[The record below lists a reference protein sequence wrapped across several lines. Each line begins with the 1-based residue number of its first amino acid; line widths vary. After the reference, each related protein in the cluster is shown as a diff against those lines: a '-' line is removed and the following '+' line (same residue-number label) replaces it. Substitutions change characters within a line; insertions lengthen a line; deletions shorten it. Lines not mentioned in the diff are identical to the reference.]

1 MKFFI
6 VALFIQLSLFA
17 YAQHHKSADLLTDII
32 ILTHKGEYQQAMQ
45 LLENEI
51 ELTSNYSP
59 GMLQNYI
66 NIFLSCY
73 NDPKL
78 NLAEPKR
85 MVVQANTFLRKYKMH
100 LSNKLK
106 RELLYYN
113 HLILTKYY
121 FHAEKSDSTEIFRKL
136 LYEDIDYAKEN
147 KSMSIYNFIKEDKN
161 GIYIEAW
168 EYLIEHNTKKGIWFK
183 FSFFVKNKITKINE
197 HYVFARRNHSHFN
210 QLVIMKV
217 VDENSSPDALY
228 INFDEYEI
236 SSMAT
241 LSEITEMFFKFYEGH
256 KNK

>member
-78 NLAEPKR
+78 NLAEQKR

-100 LSNKLK
+100 FKQQTEKRAVILQPLDFNKVLLSC
-106 RELLYYN
+106 
-113 HLILTKYY
+113 
-121 FHAEKSDSTEIFRKL
+121 
-136 LYEDIDYAKEN
+136 
-147 KSMSIYNFIKEDKN
+147 
-161 GIYIEAW
+161 
-168 EYLIEHNTKKGIWFK
+168 
-183 FSFFVKNKITKINE
+183 
-197 HYVFARRNHSHFN
+197 
-210 QLVIMKV
+210 
-217 VDENSSPDALY
+217 
-228 INFDEYEI
+228 
-236 SSMAT
+236 
-241 LSEITEMFFKFYEGH
+241 
-256 KNK
+256 